1 MADTSSNQVTRST
14 IGVEAPALPAKA
26 EEQKYI
32 LPPWE
37 DDSDPSAPIVDTED
51 NHDTSIDS
59 SVRGLSLTSTTTPL
73 RSSIYDRIEEYGRTY
88 HRFRQGKYLLPI
100 DLEEQ
105 ERLDIQHALFSVS
118 LGKLH
123 QAPIGPNPI
132 NVLDI
137 GTGTGIWAIEFA
149 EQYPSAQVLGTDL
162 STIQLSQI
170 PPNCRFEVDDAEDDW
185 PFTEPFDYIHGRM
198 LLSCFKDP
206 RSVFQKAYNAL
217 TPGGYLEMQDLAFPP
232 RFLGEQRTETSLYKW
247 GKVLSEASVKIGRP
261 WTNVQKYKEWME
273 EIGFVD
279 VVEKKYYWPLSR
291 WAKGD
296 YYKLV
301 SVYAQAS
308 LLNGLDGMSLKLM
321 GLMGWSAEEVKAFLV
336 GVREDVK
343 NTSIHAY
350 APMRVIYGRKPGL
363 KP

>member
-1 MADTSSNQVTRST
+1 
-14 IGVEAPALPAKA
+14 
-26 EEQKYI
+26 
-32 LPPWE
+32 
-37 DDSDPSAPIVDTED
+37 
-51 NHDTSIDS
+51 
-59 SVRGLSLTSTTTPL
+59 
-73 RSSIYDRIEEYGRTY
+73 
-88 HRFRQGKYLLPI
+88 
-100 DLEEQ
+100 
-105 ERLDIQHALFSVS
+105 
-118 LGKLH
+118 
-123 QAPIGPNPI
+123 
-132 NVLDI
+132 
-137 GTGTGIWAIEFA
+137 
-149 EQYPSAQVLGTDL
+149 
-162 STIQLSQI
+162 
-170 PPNCRFEVDDAEDDW
+170 
-185 PFTEPFDYIHGRM
+185 
-198 LLSCFKDP
+198 
-206 RSVFQKAYNAL
+206 
-217 TPGGYLEMQDLAFPP
+217 MQDLAFPP

-247 GKVLSEASVKIGRP
+247 GKVLSEASAKIGRP

-350 APMRVIYGRKPGL
+350 APM
-363 KP
+363 